1 MCFLARDAGV
11 INVEMKW
18 LILFLV
24 HLHIGVAPGAAI
36 YGYIPENFVLK
47 VAEPY

>member
-1 MCFLARDAGV
+1 
-11 INVEMKW
+11 MKW

-24 HLHIGVAPGAAI
+24 HLHIGVAPGTAI
-36 YGYIPENFVLK
+36 YGYMAKDFVLK